1 LDVRKN
7 IANAVIVLVAL
18 TMSVFALLGKPAL
31 GEDNFPIAGT
41 YMQNE
46 VCKGSG
52 SNRELL
58 VTITRNAI
66 ESNMGYCT
74 ILNVKRDH
82 QIIAAQVQ
90 CRIPGGQMILGDIIF
105 RLRDD
110 GAIDFEDQDHTSS
123 AVLHKCAE

>member
-1 LDVRKN
+1 MRKN
-7 IANAVIVLVAL
+7 IASALIVLAAL

-74 ILNVKRDH
+74 ILNVKRYH

>member
-1 LDVRKN
+1 MACPN
-7 IANAVIVLVAL
+7 G
-18 TMSVFALLGKPAL
+18 LLNVP
-31 GEDNFPIAGT
+31 E
-41 YMQNE
+41 
-46 VCKGSG
+46 
-52 SNRELL
+52 RELL
-58 VTITRNAI
+58 PSSPHFFTRNAI
-66 ESNMGYCT
+66 ESNMEYCT

-110 GAIDFEDQDHTSS
+110 GAIDFEDQDNTSS